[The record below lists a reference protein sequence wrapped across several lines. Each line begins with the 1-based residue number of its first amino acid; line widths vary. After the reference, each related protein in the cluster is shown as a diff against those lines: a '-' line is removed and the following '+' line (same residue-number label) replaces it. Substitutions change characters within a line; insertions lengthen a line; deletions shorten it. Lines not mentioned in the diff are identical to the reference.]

1 MFRFSTS
8 MLKREKTFQTI
19 QAEVSRSLAPREQK
33 TKGSST
39 NAKEGR
45 QGPAALHQEDLP
57 VSERHFAR
65 QIFRFNLVK
74 ARTVKVE
81 ERALPPIYPPGK

>member
-45 QGPAALHQEDLP
+45 QGPAALHQ
-57 VSERHFAR
+57 VV
-65 QIFRFNLVK
+65 VK
-74 ARTVKVE
+74 ANDRYAQFLSRLASMSVIKLDNEV
-81 ERALPPIYPPGK
+81 